1 MDFPQVGVAT
11 NVTISNINF
20 DNYVWLEKTDGIR
33 VVIGILQDETMLEL
47 QSINDMHRDMKFVL
61 DCEKYL
67 DKYFIFDVL
76 VSNNVNVMDKH
87 YLERIDSVRDIKYE
101 KFFVKQFYKISSLKE
116 LLEFIQHDV
125 SPITKCNIDG
135 VIITPINENYK
146 NTHSLKIKRPELNTC
161 DFYCKKIDDNKYL
174 PFVQLND
181 KRYALRNIIRTTNAI
196 DGLSLF
202 ATPFRNNDI
211 IVSDID
217 IDGKIYECQFNGE
230 VWIPVRE
237 RVDKMKPNGYVTCLT
252 NFFNIF
258 DPISENDS
266 YFNDIMNIDKST
278 SDYIHDV
285 SHIIRKYVVET
296 VTPKFIKNVK
306 NKINVLDLC
315 GGRGG
320 DLLGLY
326 SCGVGNL
333 FVVDSDKTA
342 LTKYCY
348 KALNIGKYL
357 KQYSNIT
364 NRRIVLDRNRLLLN
378 IIHFELGFD
387 NSELI
392 TEIQSRSEFRKFD
405 LILMNYAVHYLC
417 DDAAKMR
424 ELGNL
429 VKQLLSRRGKFVVT
443 YYNGDRILN
452 GERKFGNIEIK
463 INGNKAMMP
472 LFTIDKTGY
481 REEPLATNMML
492 NEMNLNSEH
501 REKLLDS
508 VRKYIPQ
515 PKTEMQKSLL
525 QYYDLQEM
533 LIFSNGV

>member
-11 NVTISNINF
+11 NIIISKINF

-47 QSINDMHRDMKFVL
+47 QSINDMHKGMKFVL

-87 YLERIDSVRDIKYE
+87 YLERIDSVRDIKY
-101 KFFVKQFYKISSLKE
+101 KNFFVKQFYKISSLKE

-125 SPITKCNIDG
+125 SPITNCNIDG
-135 VIITPINENYK
+135 IIITPINENYK

-181 KRYALRNIIRTTNAI
+181 KRYALRNIIRTTDSIN
-196 DGLSLF
+196 GLSLF
-202 ATPFRNNDI
+202 ATPFRDNEI
-211 IVSDID
+211 IVSNEN
-217 IDGKIYECQFNGE
+217 IDGKIYECQFNGK

-237 RVDKMKPNGYVTCLT
+237 RVDKKKPNGYRTCLT

-258 DPISENDS
+258 DPISDNES
-266 YFNDIMNIDKST
+266 YFNDVMNIDKST

-357 KQYSNIT
+357 KQYSNVT
-364 NRRIVLDRNRLLLN
+364 NKRKVFDRNRLLLN

-405 LILMNYAVHYLC
+405 LILINYAVHYLC

-429 VKQLLSRRGKFVVT
+429 VKQLLSRRGKFVIT
-443 YYNGDRILN
+443 CYNGDRILN

-481 REEPLATNMML
+481 REEPLATNRML
-492 NEMNLNSEH
+492 NEMNLNLEH
-501 REKLLDS
+501 KEKLLDS
-508 VRKYIPQ
+508 VRKYIPE

>member
-378 IIHFELGFD
+378 IIHF
-387 NSELI
+387 
-392 TEIQSRSEFRKFD
+392 
-405 LILMNYAVHYLC
+405 
-417 DDAAKMR
+417 
-424 ELGNL
+424 
-429 VKQLLSRRGKFVVT
+429 
-443 YYNGDRILN
+443 
-452 GERKFGNIEIK
+452 
-463 INGNKAMMP
+463 
-472 LFTIDKTGY
+472 
-481 REEPLATNMML
+481 
-492 NEMNLNSEH
+492 
-501 REKLLDS
+501 
-508 VRKYIPQ
+508 
-515 PKTEMQKSLL
+515 
-525 QYYDLQEM
+525 
-533 LIFSNGV
+533 